1 MHRTDRSPCRFEA
14 ELRVQVPRNSDG
26 DLEAAV
32 RAQVERVDQVVEVE
46 AIQLH
51 GLQPRLNDLAV
62 EATVQGSLQPEESDP
77 DPEALA
83 DVLSDGFGIAAIEE
97 CRLPRDTR
105 DPTRVTA

>member
-1 MHRTDRSPCRFEA
+1 MHRTDRSPSRFEA
-14 ELRVQVPRNSDG
+14 ELHVQVPRNSDG

-62 EATVQGSLQPEESDP
+62 EATVQGSLQPNEAYP
-77 DPEALA
+77 GPEAVA
-83 DVLSDGFGIAAIEE
+83 EVLSAGFGIAAVEE

-105 DPTRVTA
+105 DLTRVTA